1 MDQKLAVLA
10 KVPLLSGLSQKDL
23 TEVGQ
28 LCDEVDV
35 PAGYVLMREG
45 TPGSEFFVILDGS
58 VEITSGGAVLRV
70 LGPDDFLGEIAL
82 VDHGHRTATAT
93 ATTPARLLVMGT
105 REFKSLLSAHPAI
118 QDEVMLALAKR
129 IRTSGVAPEE
139 C

>member
-10 KVPLLSGLSQKDL
+10 KVPLLSGLDQKQL

-35 PAGYVLMREG
+35 PAGYVLMRED

-58 VEITSGGAVLRV
+58 VEITAGGATLRTM
-70 LGPDDFLGEIAL
+70 GANEFLGEIAL

-93 ATTPARLLVMGT
+93 AKTPTRLLVMGT
-105 REFKSLLSAHPAI
+105 REFKSLLSAHPEI
-118 QDEVMLALAKR
+118 QGEVMLALAKR
-129 IRTSGVAPEE
+129 IRTTGSSPEE
-139 C
+139 

>member
-10 KVPLLSGLSQKDL
+10 KVPLLSGLGQKDL
-23 TEVGQ
+23 AEVAQ

-58 VEITSGGAVLRV
+58 VEITSGGATLRTM
-70 LGPDDFLGEIAL
+70 GAGEFLGEIAL

-93 ATTPARLLVMGT
+93 TTTPARLLVLGT
-105 REFKSLLSAHPAI
+105 REFKSLLSAHPEI
-118 QDEVMLALAKR
+118 QGDVMLALAKR
-129 IRTSGVAPEE
+129 IRTTGTTPEE
-139 C
+139 